1 MKNSSTYID
10 TEDRYRLYW
19 LYIIY
24 FIIHKYCLSSPLAK
38 NIIGFPEKWGFIV
51 LIWTGLNVYS
61 PTDTYQIDCE
71 NRKGYTIPEVYYVCF
86 YYRFVCVWLL
96 CEHIVRVR
104 IAICVRFVWSTGCSL
119 KIVFFLKYY
128 DFSEL
133 CKFCCHCVHTLTT
146 RENLE
151 RPESGIYFKILDK
164 TQYLMNT
171 LYVHIV

>member
-119 KIVFFLKYY
+119 IIVFFLKMLR
-128 DFSEL
+128 FL
-133 CKFCCHCVHTLTT
+133 WTLQVLLQRWCLTCHCVHTLTT

-151 RPESGIYFKILDK
+151 RP

>member
-119 KIVFFLKYY
+119 NIVFFLKMLW
-128 DFSEL
+128 FLWTLQVLLPL
-133 CKFCCHCVHTLTT
+133 CTHTDNDGKP
-146 RENLE
+146 REARVRN
-151 RPESGIYFKILDK
+151 IF
-164 TQYLMNT
+164 
-171 LYVHIV
+171 